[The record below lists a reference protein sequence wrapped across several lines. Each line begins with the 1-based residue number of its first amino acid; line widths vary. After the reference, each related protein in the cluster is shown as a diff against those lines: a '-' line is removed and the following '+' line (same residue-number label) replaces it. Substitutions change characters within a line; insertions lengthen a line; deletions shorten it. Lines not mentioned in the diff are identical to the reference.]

1 MAKRRTQVLREPT
14 NSLYVEAH
22 NATLIT
28 PNGNTYSVNISPEA
42 AALWTKRYGIKVEWF
57 ATDSKVAA

>member
-1 MAKRRTQVLREPT
+1 MSKRRTQVLREPT

-22 NATLIT
+22 NATLIA
-28 PNGNTYSVNISPEA
+28 PNGKAYSVNISPEA
-42 AALWTKRYGIKVEWF
+42 AAIWIKCGFAVQWF